1 MSDMQTVEI
10 PEKLKGLVESVEKM
24 SVLEVAELVKLL
36 EAKWGVSAAAPV
48 MMAAGGAAAAEEK
61 STFDVELVE
70 AGANKIAVIKV
81 VREITG
87 LGLKEAKD
95 MVDAAPKV
103 IKEGA
108 PKAEAE
114 EIKKKIEEA
123 GGKANLK

>member
-1 MSDMQTVEI
+1 
-10 PEKLKGLVESVEKM
+10 
-24 SVLEVAELVKLL
+24 
-36 EAKWGVSAAAPV
+36 